1 MRTLIL
7 TTLAVAGFA
16 AVTAASAAPQDMND
30 TTYIAVARCAGVAE
44 GLGSDAKPFKSV
56 LGRTVRHPHARRSG
70 HGPTT
75 PAPKASAPPYT
86 RAKTAAAFTNAS
98 CPEPARPTPPRAD
111 PRQRRL
117 LSPAIARGFCMK
129 SFR

>member
-44 GLGSDAKPFKSV
+44 GLGSDAKPFTSV
-56 LGRTVRHPHARRSG
+56 LDAQSVTRMPDVQAMADDARAQGKRAAVHAGQDGRGVYERELSG
-70 HGPTT
+70 TCKT
-75 PAPKASAPPYT
+75 Y
-86 RAKTAAAFTNAS
+86 TAA
-98 CPEPARPTPPRAD
+98 
-111 PRQRRL
+111 
-117 LSPAIARGFCMK
+117 G
-129 SFR
+129 